1 MIARRTSQLS
11 FYTDASSTAAA
22 YMITHIQD
30 GAEMILMYGCWI
42 NKNGSSRTIMRA
54 RTTADFAEKVKLL
67 PVQSIPRILIQVNNK
82 FYRILRDYMDTTSS
96 EQQEGNKQ
104 LLLQLEDRINILAE
118 LMERKSCKNYSTE

>member
-1 MIARRTSQLS
+1 MIARTTSQLS

-22 YMITHIQD
+22 YMITQIQD

-42 NKNGSSRTIMRA
+42 NKNGSTITTMRA

-82 FYRILRDYMDTTSS
+82 FYRILRGYMDTTSS
-96 EQQEGNKQ
+96 EQREGNKQ

-118 LMERKSCKNYSTE
+118 LMEQKSCENYSTE